1 MLLSVAQVAKTY
13 GALHILND
21 ISLLL
26 NDGERVGLV
35 GANGTG
41 KSTLFRI
48 ITGEIEA
55 DSGQVIIPSGTVV
68 GYLPQQPPEP
78 AGATIEYAPFA
89 SAMALNA

>member
-1 MLLSVAQVAKTY
+1 MLLSVARVAKTY

-26 NDGERVGLV
+26 NDGDRVGLV

-48 ITGEIEA
+48 ITGETR
-55 DSGQVIIPSGTVV
+55 G
-68 GYLPQQPPEP
+68 
-78 AGATIEYAPFA
+78 
-89 SAMALNA
+89 